1 MGDIGIISREVL
13 GLGAV
18 IIGTGG
24 WLGYVI
30 RDHGKRLKAI
40 EDAIT
45 AKASADEVEAI
56 EKAVPAEL
64 EVRLRKLENGKLGTQ
79 EHEAFCARSLRS
91 VEVMIASIKHTM
103 EQHEKRL
110 ARGDELFGSLRE
122 LAGELRAR
130 LQQTSPTS
138 R

>member
-1 MGDIGIISREVL
+1 MGDVGFVSREIL

-18 IIGTGG
+18 ILGTGG

-45 AKASADEVEAI
+45 SKASADEVDAL
-56 EKAVPAEL
+56 EKAVPSEL
-64 EVRLRKLENGKLGTQ
+64 EVRLRKVENGKLGTL

-91 VEVMIASIKHTM
+91 VEVMVESMKKTVEDHA
-103 EQHEKRL
+103 KRL
-110 ARGDELFGSLRE
+110 AKGEELFGNLRE
-122 LAGELRAR
+122 LAGELRAALR
-130 LQQTSPTS
+130 ES
-138 R
+138 RR